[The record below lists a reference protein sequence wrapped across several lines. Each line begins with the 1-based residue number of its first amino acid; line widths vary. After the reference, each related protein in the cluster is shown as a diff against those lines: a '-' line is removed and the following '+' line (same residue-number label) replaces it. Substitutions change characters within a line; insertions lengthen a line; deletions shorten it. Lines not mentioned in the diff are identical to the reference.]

1 MQDNNEAD
9 DKFKGLA
16 DSMLIFEAEPPA
28 GMWDR
33 IEGGLLKRRRR
44 MMILRYSSIAASLIL
59 LLGLGI
65 TYFTTDIFRSSEN
78 RMISDSELHTKASN
92 RDSSEL
98 QTNAKGQTDSATGK
112 IAYPPADD
120 AAQTDG
126 AAENRNVPSII
137 VGDPSKQKDTPQ
149 DQNLEKGAILKDPAN
164 KSGRV
169 NKSSSSKGVRSGK
182 VDPLKTLKNEIALT
196 SPIPAVHRERLYSPT
211 PVLEGI
217 ELAVISHLNPYPG
230 YPEDE
235 QEIQPGEYA
244 NDWSLAMGYG
254 ITSGADYTNDNEML
268 YSGGDR
274 YSHDDFSAD
283 LANETSY
290 FEEIDNTVHD
300 APLSLGIIVDKR
312 LSRRLSFETGITYTL
327 LSFRVKTDEL
337 SPYYK
342 KYRNE
347 LNYLGLPA
355 GIRYRFLERKQFNLY
370 ALQWVVLEKGI
381 GGRWYV
387 DTYTND
393 VITESESKQQNIRGF
408 QLSSVTGLGA
418 EVKIGGKFYLFAQGG
433 VQTFFMN
440 KTQPYN
446 IRSTQIAWPSVQTGL
461 RINLH

>member
-1 MQDNNEAD
+1 MKKQESNMQDNNEAI
-9 DKFKGLA
+9 DKFRELA
-16 DSMLIFEAEPPA
+16 DSMHNFEAEPPA
-28 GMWDR
+28 GMWNR
-33 IEGGLLKRRRR
+33 IEGGLVKRRRR
-44 MMILRYSSIAASLIL
+44 IMIFRYSSIAASLIL
-59 LLGLGI
+59 LLGLGV
-65 TYFTTDIFRSSEN
+65 TYFTTDIFRSSGN
-78 RMISDSELHTKASN
+78 KMISD
-92 RDSSEL
+92 SEL
-98 QTNAKGQTDSATGK
+98 QTNAKSGTDSSKGK
-112 IAYPPADD
+112 INYPPENAKTATDD
-120 AAQTDG
+120 
-126 AAENRNVPSII
+126 NRNVPSIK
-137 VGDPSKQKDTPQ
+137 VGDPSNQKETLKQEEALD
-149 DQNLEKGAILKDPAN
+149 KGAILKDPN
-164 KSGRV
+164 PLKKLINS
-169 NKSSSSKGVRSGK
+169 
-182 VDPLKTLKNEIALT
+182 DPLLAENSLKTGKRIAENSLKTGNR
-196 SPIPAVHRERLYSPT
+196 VRLFPEE

-217 ELAVISHLNPYPG
+217 DLAVIAHLNPYPA
-230 YPEDE
+230 YTEPEEVDDLH
-235 QEIQPGEYA
+235 PGEYA

-254 ITSGADYTNDNEML
+254 ITSGADFTNNDEVMN
-268 YSGGDR
+268 SGADR
-274 YSHDDFSAD
+274 FSHDDFSAD

-355 GIRYRFLERKQFNLY
+355 GIRYRFLDRNKFNLY
-370 ALQWVVLEKGI
+370 TLQWVVLEKGI

-418 EVKIGGKFYLFAQGG
+418 EVKLGGKFYLFAQGG
-433 VQTFFMN
+433 VQVFFMN

-461 RINLH
+461 RINLD

>member
-1 MQDNNEAD
+1 MQDNNKAD

-16 DSMLIFEAEPPA
+16 DSMLNFEAEPPA

-44 MMILRYSSIAASLIL
+44 IMIFRYSSIAASLVL

-65 TYFTTDIFRSSEN
+65 TYFTTDIFRSAEN
-78 RMISDSELHTKASN
+78 SMISDSEIHVKAKGQDNSGSQTKA
-92 RDSSEL
+92 E
-98 QTNAKGQTDSATGK
+98 GQTDSATGK
-112 IAYPPADD
+112 IAYPADAKAD
-120 AAQTDG
+120 AQTSD
-126 AAENRNVPSII
+126 AENRNVPSIK
-137 VGDPSKQKDTPQ
+137 VGDPIKQKDSQQLDSQKKEASEKSTPF
-149 DQNLEKGAILKDPAN
+149 NDPSHRDSRFAKPN
-164 KSGRV
+164 
-169 NKSSSSKGVRSGK
+169 
-182 VDPLKTLKNEIALT
+182 T
-196 SPIPAVHRERLYSPT
+196 RERLYNPI

-217 ELAVISHLNPYPG
+217 ELAVMSHLNPYPG
-230 YPEDE
+230 YPEE
-235 QEIQPGEYA
+235 EEEEVIEPGKYA
-244 NDWSLAMGYG
+244 NDWSLAAGYG
-254 ITSGADYTNDNEML
+254 ITSGADFTSNEQL
-268 YSGGDR
+268 QNSGGDR
-274 YSHDDFSAD
+274 FSHDDFSAD

-290 FEEIDNTVHD
+290 FEEIENTVHD
-300 APLSLGIIVDKR
+300 APLSLGVIVDKR

-355 GIRYRFLERKQFNLY
+355 GIRYRFLDRKKFNLY

-393 VITESESKQQNIRGF
+393 VITESERKQQNIRGF
-408 QLSSVTGLGA
+408 QLSSVTGLGG
-418 EVKIGGKFYLFAQGG
+418 EVKLSGKFYLFAQGG
-433 VQTFFMN
+433 VQAFFMN

-446 IRSTQIAWPSVQTGL
+446 IRSTQVAWPSVQTGL
-461 RINLH
+461 RINLD

>member
-1 MQDNNEAD
+1 MQDNNQPD
-9 DKFKGLA
+9 DKFKKLA
-16 DSMLIFEAEPPA
+16 DSMLNFEAEPPA

-44 MMILRYSSIAASLIL
+44 MMLFRYSSIAASIIL
-59 LLGLGI
+59 MLGLGI
-65 TYFTTDIFRSSEN
+65 TYFTTDIFRSSGN
-78 RMISDSELHTKASN
+78 KMISDSEVNTKAKS
-92 RDSSEL
+92 
-98 QTNAKGQTDSATGK
+98 QTDSASGK
-112 IAYPPADD
+112 ISYPAVD
-120 AAQTDG
+120 AATQSGG
-126 AAENRNVPSII
+126 ANENRNVPSIK
-137 VGDPSKQKDTPQ
+137 VDDPSNQKNTPQ
-149 DQNLEKGAILKDPAN
+149 YKNLEKGVSASA
-164 KSGRV
+164 
-169 NKSSSSKGVRSGK
+169 K
-182 VDPLKTLKNEIALT
+182 VDPLKKLRDSESQFADGSTGDNKNKI
-196 SPIPAVHRERLYSPT
+196 RERLNPPV

-230 YPEDE
+230 YPEE
-235 QEIQPGEYA
+235 EEVQPGKFA
-244 NDWSLAMGYG
+244 DDWSLAMGYG
-254 ITSGADYTNDNEML
+254 VTSGADYTNENEIL
-268 YSGGDR
+268 NSGGDR
-274 YSHDDFSAD
+274 FSHDEFSAD

-393 VITESESKQQNIRGF
+393 VITESESKQQHIRGI

-418 EVKIGGKFYLFAQGG
+418 EVKLGGVFYLFAQGG
-433 VQTFFMN
+433 VQAFFMN

-446 IRSTQIAWPSVQTGL
+446 IRSTQVAWPSVQTGL